1 MQMEDKLKFLKATNE
16 GIYYNPPKKNN
27 ALIPESDKK
36 PKTDQHVYR
45 HLDIHLCC
53 CACFA
58 YHHRTLGR
66 ITVTMTTNIRWHLI
80 VMENWSVQLALA
92 S

>member
-1 MQMEDKLKFLKATNE
+1 MEDKLKFLKATNE
-16 GIYYNPPKKNN
+16 GIYYNPPPKNN

-36 PKTDQHVYR
+36 PKTHQHVYR

-53 CACFA
+53 SVRVA
-58 YHHRTLGR
+58 YHH
-66 ITVTMTTNIRWHLI
+66 ITVTMTTSIRWHLI
-80 VMENWSVQLALA
+80 AMENWSVQLALA